1 MSERMSVQS
10 PAFAEVLLGL
20 PWAVP
25 LADWPEELLA
35 AYPRGI
41 SRHTVRLISA
51 GGMALA
57 IKEIGETVAYHE
69 YRTLKRLRDLDIPCV
84 RPVAVIA
91 HRTDDMSDDELTPCL
106 VTEHLEFSL
115 PYRDVF
121 SRALGPETVN
131 KLIRAL
137 AVLLVRLHLLNF
149 YWGDVSLSNTLFRR
163 DADEFAAY
171 LVDAETGEFHEP
183 LSQGRRLYDVDL
195 ARVNIIGELMD
206 LQAGGLIDGTV
217 DVIALGNAIEEN
229 YHELWGLMTEELV
242 VEGDAFWQI
251 AEHIEKVQ
259 ALGFDIGE
267 TEISHDSRPIRDAE
281 GRPTGESA
289 DVYRVSIEP
298 AVFSTVFHSRKLK
311 QLTGLHVQDRQAKRL
326 LGEMEVYRA
335 LHFGG
340 EATLEGVAR
349 DWLVKQYEPVIA
361 LTPPAL
367 RAKLEPAQV
376 FHEILD
382 HRWFISENEHRYV
395 PLEEAA
401 ESYFRTILPE
411 RPDEARIYTADSP
424 DFSDSQDFPD
434 FQENPEKDIDS

>member
-1 MSERMSVQS
+1 MSEKMSVHS
-10 PAFAEVLLGL
+10 PAYAKVLLGL
-20 PWAVP
+20 PWAIP
-25 LADWPEELLA
+25 LEDWPSELLA

-41 SRHTVRLISA
+41 SRHTVRLVSV

-84 RPVAVIA
+84 KPVAVIA
-91 HRTDDMSDDELTPCL
+91 HRTDDERAEELTPCL

-121 SRALGPETVN
+121 SRSLSPETVN

-163 DADEFAAY
+163 DADEFSAY

-183 LSQGRRLYDVDL
+183 LSQGRRLYDVEV

-206 LQAGGLIDGTV
+206 LQAGGLIDEGV
-217 DVIALGNAIEEN
+217 DVIALGNAVDAT
-229 YHELWGLMTEELV
+229 YHELWALMTDELV
-242 VEGDAFWQI
+242 VEGDAFGQI
-251 AEHIEKVQ
+251 AEHIEKINS
-259 ALGFDIGE
+259 LGFDIGE
-267 TEISHDSRPIRDAE
+267 TEISHETRRRTESDGPGE
-281 GRPTGESA
+281 GDLV
-289 DVYRVSIEP
+289 DVYRVNIEP
-298 AVFSTVFHSRKLK
+298 SVFSTGFHQRKLK
-311 QLTGLHVQDRQAKRL
+311 QLTGLDVQDRQAQRL
-326 LGEMEVYRA
+326 LSEMEVYRA
-335 LHFGG
+335 LNHNG
-340 EATLEGVAR
+340 EYSLEDVAL
-349 DWLVKQYEPVIA
+349 DWLVNRYEPIIA

-382 HRWFISENEHRYV
+382 HRWFVSENESRYV

-401 ESYFRTILPE
+401 KSYFQTILPN
-411 RPDEARIYTADSP
+411 RPDEARIYTADDPPSEDSP
-424 DFSDSQDFPD
+424 DFR
-434 FQENPEKDIDS
+434 

>member
-1 MSERMSVQS
+1 MSEKMSVQS
-10 PAFAEVLLGL
+10 PAYAQVLLGL

-51 GGMALA
+51 GGLALA
-57 IKEIGETVAYHE
+57 IKEIGESVAYHE
-69 YRTLKRLRDLDIPCV
+69 YRTLKKLRDLDIPCV
-84 RPVAVIA
+84 KPVAVIA
-91 HRTDDMSDDELTPCL
+91 HRTDDARDEELTPCL

-163 DADEFAAY
+163 DADEFSAY
-171 LVDAETGEFHEP
+171 LVDAETGEFHAP
-183 LSQGRRLYDVDL
+183 LSQGRRLYDVEL

-206 LQAGGLIDGTV
+206 LQAGGLIDASV
-217 DVIALGNAIEEN
+217 DVIALGNAVDAT
-229 YHELWGLMTEELV
+229 YHELWSLMTDELV
-242 VEGDAFWQI
+242 VEGDAFGQI
-251 AEHIEKVQ
+251 AEHIEKIQ

-267 TEISHDSRPIRDAE
+267 TEISHGTRPGVDAD
-281 GRPTGESA
+281 GNPTGENI

-298 AVFSTVFHSRKLK
+298 AVFSTGFNRRKLK
-311 QLTGLHVQDRQAKRL
+311 QLTGLDVQDRQAQRL

-335 LHFGG
+335 LHYGG
-340 EATLEGVAR
+340 DISLEDVAL
-349 DWLVKQYEPVIA
+349 DWLVNRYEPIVA

-382 HRWFISENEHRYV
+382 HRWFVSENESRYV
-395 PLEEAA
+395 RLEEAA

-411 RPDEARIYTADSP
+411 RPDEARIYTADNP
-424 DFSDSQDFPD
+424 EISDS
-434 FQENPEKDIDS
+434 S

>member
-1 MSERMSVQS
+1 MSEKMSVQS
-10 PAFAEVLLGL
+10 PVYAKALLGL
-20 PWAVP
+20 PWALP
-25 LADWPEELLA
+25 LEDWPAELLA
-35 AYPRGI
+35 AFPRGI
-41 SRHTVRLISA
+41 SRHTVRLISSD
-51 GGMALA
+51 GMALA

-69 YRTLKRLRDLDIPCV
+69 YRTLKKLRDLDLPCV
-84 RPVAVIA
+84 KPVAVIA
-91 HRTDDMSDDELTPCL
+91 HRTDGARDEELTPCL

-163 DADEFAAY
+163 DADEFSAY

-183 LSQGRRLYDVDL
+183 LSQGRRLYDVEV

-206 LQAGGLIDGTV
+206 LQAGGLIDGDV
-217 DVIALGNAIEEN
+217 DVIALGNAVDAI
-229 YHELWGLMTEELV
+229 YHELWSLMTEELV
-242 VEGDAFWQI
+242 VEGDAFGQI
-251 AEHIEKVQ
+251 AEHVEKIQ
-259 ALGFDIGE
+259 SLGFDIGE
-267 TEISHDSRPIRDAE
+267 TEISHETRPAVGED
-281 GRPTGESA
+281 GRPTGETV
-289 DVYRVSIEP
+289 DIYRVNIEP
-298 AVFSTVFHSRKLK
+298 AVFSTGFHRRKLK
-311 QLTGLHVQDRQAKRL
+311 QLTGLDVQDRQAQRL

-335 LHFGG
+335 LHHDG
-340 EATLEGVAR
+340 EVSQQDVAL
-349 DWLVKQYEPVIA
+349 DWLVNRYEPVVA

-395 PLEEAA
+395 RLDEAA
-401 ESYFRTILPE
+401 ESYFRTILPD
-411 RPDEARIYTADSP
+411 RPDEARIYTAD
-424 DFSDSQDFPD
+424 
-434 FQENPEKDIDS
+434 EHHEPEMIHNE